1 MNVLGTHACTR
12 VHDKLSC
19 IRLQNCTIA
28 YTNMAAVTIFIAN
41 NNLKK
46 LHQSVKQR
54 DIWRLNAKISNN
66 LQQINFTDV
75 LLTLQVAMAIN

>member
-1 MNVLGTHACTR
+1 
-12 VHDKLSC
+12 
-19 IRLQNCTIA
+19 
-28 YTNMAAVTIFIAN
+28 MAAVTIFIAN